1 MVNPWVHDTLVR
13 KSYKWRL
20 REACELGAKHS
31 RGVQTDAAEDALWS
45 QWGAANP
52 KKTEALRRR
61 RWSLRVS
68 PLLPITANVEQ
79 LLDCLGDETDFELR
93 SLQIGI
99 CQTLNG
105 SKFQESN
112 GMSRITIM

>member
-1 MVNPWVHDTLVR
+1 MANPWVHDTLGR

-45 QWGAANP
+45 QW
-52 KKTEALRRR
+52 EQLIQRRLKHLGEGGGG
-61 RWSLRVS
+61 SLRVS

-79 LLDCLGDETDFELR
+79 LLDCLGDETEFEL
-93 SLQIGI
+93 
-99 CQTLNG
+99 
-105 SKFQESN
+105 
-112 GMSRITIM
+112 

>member
-1 MVNPWVHDTLVR
+1 MWQKTRCGVNGEQLIQ
-13 KSYKWRL
+13 RL
-20 REACELGAKHS
+20 KHLGE
-31 RGVQTDAAEDALWS
+31 G
-45 QWGAANP
+45 GGG
-52 KKTEALRRR
+52 
-61 RWSLRVS
+61 SLRVS

-99 CQTLNG
+99 CQTPNG

-112 GMSRITIM
+112 EMSRITVM